1 MLSMQHPFSYR
12 IKIMRRILVTGGAGL
27 IGFHLSKLLLDRGH
41 EVISLDNFYTGQRA
55 NIKLL
60 SENSNFSFIEHD
72 VNNPYDIESD
82 AIINLACPASPRHYQ
97 TDPIYTLLTSVN
109 GAHNALNLA
118 KKQKIPVLQAS
129 TSEIYGSPTVHPQTE
144 TYWGNVNTIG
154 IRSCYDEGKRAAET
168 LFADYRRHLYLNTK
182 IMRIFNTYGPNM
194 AQNDGRVVSN
204 FIIQALKGEDISM
217 YGSGDQT
224 RSFCFVEDLVSG
236 MYAFL
241 NSGPEVSGPLNFGNP
256 EETTMLEL
264 AKLVIQLTDSSS
276 IITFKPL
283 PQDDPDRRR
292 PDISKTFGA
301 LKWKPSVSLEQGLIY
316 TIDYF
321 RKNLV

>member
-1 MLSMQHPFSYR
+1 MLSMQLPFSYR

-41 EVISLDNFYTGQRA
+41 EVISLDNFYTGQRE
-55 NIKLL
+55 NIKSL
-60 SENSNFSFIEHD
+60 SENTNFTFIEHD
-72 VNNPYDIESD
+72 VNNPYNIEAD

-118 KKQKIPVLQAS
+118 KKQKIPILQAS

-168 LFADYRRHLYLNTK
+168 LFADYRRHLNLDTK

-204 FIIQALKGEDISM
+204 FIIQALKGEEISM

-241 NSGPEVSGPLNFGNP
+241 KSGPEVSGPLNFGNP

-264 AKLVIQLTDSSS
+264 ANLVIQLTDSSS

-301 LKWKPSVSLEQGLIY
+301 LNWKPSVSLEQGLIY

>member
-1 MLSMQHPFSYR
+1 MLSMQLPFSYR

-41 EVISLDNFYTGQRA
+41 EVISLDNFYTGQRE
-55 NIKLL
+55 NIKSL
-60 SENSNFSFIEHD
+60 SENTNFTFIEHD
-72 VNNPYDIESD
+72 VNNPYDIEAD

-118 KKQKIPVLQAS
+118 KKQKIPILQAS

-168 LFADYRRHLYLNTK
+168 LFADYRRHLNLNTK

-204 FIIQALKGEDISM
+204 FIIQALKGEEISM

-241 NSGPEVSGPLNFGNP
+241 KSGPEVSGPLNFGNP
-256 EETTMLEL
+256 EETTMLDL

-321 RKNLV
+321 RKNLI